1 MRVRKRFAE
10 LQSLDEQNGRVRW
23 HVVDAS
29 QSIEEVTGELVS
41 IVNDTIERVNN
52 GSPLRRMWG
61 EGEYELPKDV
71 RETKES

>member
-1 MRVRKRFAE
+1 M
-10 LQSLDEQNGRVRW
+10 
-23 HVVDAS
+23 
-29 QSIEEVTGELVS
+29 S

-71 RETKES
+71 EVTKES